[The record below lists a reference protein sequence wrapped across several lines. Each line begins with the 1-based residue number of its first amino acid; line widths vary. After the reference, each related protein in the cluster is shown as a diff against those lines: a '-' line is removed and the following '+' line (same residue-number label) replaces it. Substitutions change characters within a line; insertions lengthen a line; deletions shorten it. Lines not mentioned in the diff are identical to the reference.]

1 MRDQGEQLQRLQNSM
16 RAERG
21 RSAALTAAKAQLR
34 GEPKRD
40 LLAFV
45 GVSSH
50 PSRGTLR
57 AALRASWFPTGEE
70 LAALERDEGI
80 VLRFVLGKAPMDPAI
95 GSFTE
100 QVRAHSTF
108 LCRLQMRGSFG
119 GRG

>member
-16 RAERG
+16 RSERS
-21 RSAALTAAKAQLR
+21 RSAALGAAKAQLR

-108 LCRLQMRGSFG
+108 LCRLQMRGGCG
-119 GRG
+119 GQG